1 MTHGE
6 EPGPETHTDSAVLTY
21 LEGLLMH
28 PVASGPGATA
38 TRRSE
43 AARVHGNQVEQVNK
57 MARPFQMPSH
67 GPAIA
72 TVQKAGNGPALHHG
86 VSQNLKKARL
96 LRSGAWNEPGAQRL
110 SSPPVELPS
119 QGGGGDLQNGALEGS
134 PHAGESTLLASL
146 LQSFSSRLQNVAMS
160 QQSTKPPSEHS
171 PPTVPPPAAD
181 KERLAC
187 YGMASSRLK
196 GLMRKSKMQ
205 NHSNTPYSRRGH
217 GHGHSQDRPSEPP
230 CSVQS
235 STPPSTPTA
244 STASTDAQSC
254 AERLKAVANLVKIR
268 SSPAPS
274 PKPSVA
280 CSQLALLL
288 SSEAHLQQY
297 SREHALKVQQSGH
310 SASSRLAAMA
320 TQQTQDM
327 RPPSVGEAPPTSTT
341 TVALDTQSSLTAQ
354 NRIATTTLP
363 RLALNSSS
371 KQRSPSSMLP
381 AHSSPCPTPL
391 PLPLNPQTH
400 TDTQTQPR
408 TPTNEKRGFDS
419 RHARPPQTCSSL
431 LLLLLNNHN
440 NQKQL
445 TKNGHL
451 EDDCGVLP
459 PSRGSSVTSDSECSV
474 QEKALAKR
482 EESCSDAESSY
493 SSCSP
498 IDLSIRSRASTRAP
512 ETRPKAT
519 SPSTSVSY
527 SSSSTA
533 FSSSSSSAIFSS
545 APTVFSSSTAFSSSS
560 TVLSPSSTAF
570 STSSTILS
578 SSSTAFSS
586 SSSSS
591 LDKLTESL
599 LNKWKPDPSG
609 SKVPQVKKEIEMSPD
624 LKSHPRVTLMQLL
637 LERKNN
643 DKVNKILV
651 NPDLQHDATLSS
663 LSRGPLKSLVPWEEV
678 RTQSPLDRSGLPLYS
693 LSRDPSSTPSPY
705 PSPHVQSSPLDLCKS
720 KPFPAEKAAD
730 EPAFSASKLLQ
741 NLAQCG
747 TASPS
752 PPMVPSKVP
761 RRELE
766 VGGGR
771 PLALLERLN
780 APIQRNTTITPLSD
794 RPSGSGTPSF
804 GRRGEVSPTSSQI
817 ENLLERRTVLQL
829 LLGANSSSAS
839 SVAPATHRDR
849 DRDRSGGRCSMETAA
864 GSCYEKP
871 PGTSVICDRSKGP
884 SAAEFKVKTEPGE
897 EILGL
902 LSSTVC
908 QDVTSRKRRG
918 GGGGYDDRH
927 SPLSEPQQDLKKEP
941 RPTEVIA
948 KYGLLSQLLKQQSAT
963 YYTSAKQ
970 PHTDRRPSPVPV
982 KEEQRD
988 YHHQGPCPKK
998 RRLCSE
1004 LAMSLNNGSPQRSVV
1019 DIGSSH
1025 SHNSLVQSLVHSQIQ
1040 EEPDYHRSLRSPNEE
1055 EAPVRS
1061 PSSEALL
1068 PRESRGFNVL
1078 KQLLLSDNCLK
1089 ELSQQPRGVP
1099 SPSVPSVLQTNGKA
1113 NGSILNLNQSGYNQ
1127 HDLLNLPTLPWHHP
1141 HSSLNSGP
1149 PSRLRPLPTPQ
1160 TGDIS
1165 QRSPWGRH
1173 TAPPPRQDS
1182 PKRYPTPV
1190 KREPES
1196 PVQWAGRDLEEEGR
1210 DLSPDSPRL
1219 TRSNPILYYMLQK
1232 GSAQL
1237 RREGRDQAEGT
1248 QGSGPGVKVKEE
1260 PGNDGHDAYEHK
1272 LSSATT
1278 TQHSS
1283 LSPPYNN
1290 DKHSH
1295 KNDRLSDSSDNW

>member
-28 PVASGPGATA
+28 PVAAGPGATA

-43 AARVHGNQVEQVNK
+43 APHGHGNQMEQVNK
-57 MARPFQMPSH
+57 AARPFQLPSH
-67 GPAIA
+67 SPAIA
-72 TVQKAGNGPALHHG
+72 TVQKAGNGNGPTLHHG
-86 VSQNLKKARL
+86 ASQNLKKARL
-96 LRSGAWNEPGAQRL
+96 LRSGPWNEPGAQRL
-110 SSPPVELPS
+110 SSPPVELNG
-119 QGGGGDLQNGALEGS
+119 QGGGGGLQNGALEGS

-146 LQSFSSRLQNVAMS
+146 LQSFSSRLQSVAMS

-171 PPTVPPPAAD
+171 PPTDPPPPAD
-181 KERLAC
+181 KEQLPC

-196 GLMRKSKMQ
+196 GLMRKTKLQ
-205 NHSNTPYSRRGH
+205 NHSSTPYSRRGH
-217 GHGHSQDRPSEPP
+217 SHGHSQERPCESPR
-230 CSVQS
+230 SVQS
-235 STPPSTPTA
+235 STPPSAPIA
-244 STASTDAQSC
+244 AAAATDAVSC

-297 SREHALKVQQSGH
+297 SREHALKAQLSGR
-310 SASSRLAAMA
+310 SASERLAAMA
-320 TQQTQDM
+320 TQQTQDK
-327 RPPSVGEAPPTSTT
+327 RPPSTEDAPPTSATT
-341 TVALDTQSSLTAQ
+341 TTLDVLSSLTTQ
-354 NRIATTTLP
+354 NGTTTATLP

-371 KQRSPSSMLP
+371 SQRSPSSLLP
-381 AHSSPCPTPL
+381 VHSSPHPTPPPL
-391 PLPLNPQTH
+391 PLTH
-400 TDTQTQPR
+400 NTQTQPQ
-408 TPTNEKRGFDS
+408 TPTREKRGFDS
-419 RHARPPQTCSSL
+419 RSTRPPQTCSSL

-459 PSRGSSVTSDSECSV
+459 ASRGSSVTSDSECSV
-474 QEKALAKR
+474 QEKSLAKR
-482 EESCSDAESSY
+482 EESCSDAEISF

-498 IDLSIRSRASTRAP
+498 IDLSMRSRASTRAP

-519 SPSTSVSY
+519 SSSTSASY

-533 FSSSSSSAIFSS
+533 FSSNSSSVVFSS
-545 APTVFSSSTAFSSSS
+545 APTVFSSSTIAFSS
-560 TVLSPSSTAF
+560 
-570 STSSTILS
+570 SSTILS
-578 SSSTAFSS
+578 SSSTTFCS

-609 SKVPQVKKEIEMSPD
+609 PKVTQVKKELEMSPD
-624 LKSHPRVTLMQLL
+624 LKSQPKVTLMQLL
-637 LERKNN
+637 LERRNN
-643 DKVNKILV
+643 DKVNKIVV

-663 LSRGPLKSLVPWEEV
+663 LSRVPLKSLAPWEEV
-678 RTQSPLDRSGLPLYS
+678 RIQSPLDRPGPGLPMYS
-693 LSRDPSSTPSPY
+693 LSRDPSSSPSPFSYPSPY
-705 PSPHVQSSPLDLCKS
+705 VQSSPLDLCKS
-720 KPFPAEKAAD
+720 KPFPVEKAAT

-761 RRELE
+761 SQDLE

-780 APIQRNTTITPLSD
+780 APIQRNTTCTPLSD
-794 RPSGSGTPSF
+794 GPSGSGTPSF
-804 GRRGEVSPTSSQI
+804 SRWGEVSPPASQI

-829 LLGANSSSAS
+829 LLGAGSSSTS
-839 SVAPATHRDR
+839 SVASATH
-849 DRDRSGGRCSMETAA
+849 RDRSGGRGSVETAA
-864 GSCYEKP
+864 GGCYEKP
-871 PGTSVICDRSKGP
+871 PGTSVICDNSNGP
-884 SAAEFKVKTEPGE
+884 TAADIKVKTEPGE
-897 EILGL
+897 EGLDL
-902 LSSTVC
+902 LSSAVC
-908 QDVTSRKRRG
+908 EDVTSQKRRG
-918 GGGGYDDRH
+918 GGAGYNYRH
-927 SPLSEPQQDLKKEP
+927 NPFSEPQQDLKTEP

-963 YYTSAKQ
+963 YYTSAAQ
-970 PHTDRRPSPVPV
+970 LQTDRRPSPVHV

-988 YHHQGPCPKK
+988 YHHQGPSPKK
-998 RRLCSE
+998 IRLCTE
-1004 LAMSLNNGSPQRSVV
+1004 LAESLNNGSPQRAVV
-1019 DIGSSH
+1019 DSGGSYSH
-1025 SHNSLVQSLVHSQIQ
+1025 SSLVHSLVHKQIQ
-1040 EEPDYHRSLRSPNEE
+1040 EEPDYHKALRGPKVEE
-1055 EAPVRS
+1055 TQARS

-1089 ELSQQPRGVP
+1089 ELSQHPRGGP
-1099 SPSVPSVLQTNGKA
+1099 SPSVLQANGKA
-1113 NGSILNLNQSGYNQ
+1113 NGSVLNLNQPGYN
-1127 HDLLNLPTLPWHHP
+1127 HHNLLNLPTLPWHHP
-1141 HSSLNSGP
+1141 NSHNSLSSGP
-1149 PSRLRPLPTPQ
+1149 PSHLRPQPTTPP
-1160 TGDIS
+1160 TGDSS

-1173 TAPPPRQDS
+1173 TALPPHQDS
-1182 PKRYPTPV
+1182 PKRDPTPV
-1190 KREPES
+1190 KREPGS
-1196 PVQWAGRDLEEEGR
+1196 PGRWAGRGREEECS
-1210 DLSPDSPRL
+1210 DSSPDSPRL

-1248 QGSGPGVKVKEE
+1248 QGSVPGGVRVKEE
-1260 PGNDGHDAYEHK
+1260 PGTNSNDAYNHR
-1272 LSSATT
+1272 LSSTT
-1278 TQHSS
+1278 TSTQHSS

-1295 KNDRLSDSSDNW
+1295 KNYRLSDSSDKW

>member
-28 PVASGPGATA
+28 PVAAGPGATA

-43 AARVHGNQVEQVNK
+43 APHGHGNQMEQVNK
-57 MARPFQMPSH
+57 AARPFQLPSH
-67 GPAIA
+67 SPAIA
-72 TVQKAGNGPALHHG
+72 AVQKAGNGNGPTLHHG
-86 VSQNLKKARL
+86 ASQNLKKARL
-96 LRSGAWNEPGAQRL
+96 LRSGPWNEPGAQRL
-110 SSPPVELPS
+110 SSPPVELNG
-119 QGGGGDLQNGALEGS
+119 QGGGGGLQNGALEGS

-146 LQSFSSRLQNVAMS
+146 LQSFSSRLQSVAMS

-171 PPTVPPPAAD
+171 PPTDPPPPAD
-181 KERLAC
+181 KEQLPC

-196 GLMRKSKMQ
+196 GLMRKTKLQ
-205 NHSNTPYSRRGH
+205 NHSSTPYSRRGH
-217 GHGHSQDRPSEPP
+217 SHGHSQERPCESPR
-230 CSVQS
+230 SVQS
-235 STPPSTPTA
+235 STPPSAPIA
-244 STASTDAQSC
+244 AAAATDAVSC

-297 SREHALKVQQSGH
+297 SREHALKVQHSGH
-310 SASSRLAAMA
+310 SASERLAAMA
-320 TQQTQDM
+320 TQQTQDK

-341 TVALDTQSSLTAQ
+341 TVTPDALSSLTAQ
-354 NRIATTTLP
+354 NRTATTTLP

-371 KQRSPSSMLP
+371 RQRSPSSLLP

-391 PLPLNPQTH
+391 PLPLTPY
-400 TDTQTQPR
+400 TDTQTQPQ
-408 TPTNEKRGFDS
+408 TPTTEKRGFDS
-419 RHARPPQTCSSL
+419 RPARPPQTCSSL

-474 QEKALAKR
+474 QEKSLVKR
-482 EESCSDAESSY
+482 EESCSDAEISF

-498 IDLSIRSRASTRAP
+498 IDLSMRSRASTRAP

-545 APTVFSSSTAFSSSS
+545 APTVFSSSTTF
-560 TVLSPSSTAF
+560 SPSSTV
-570 STSSTILS
+570 LS

-609 SKVPQVKKEIEMSPD
+609 PKVPQVKKEIEMSPD

-643 DKVNKILV
+643 DKVNKIV
-651 NPDLQHDATLSS
+651 VDPDLQHDATLSS
-663 LSRGPLKSLVPWEEV
+663 LSRGPLKSLAPWEEV

-780 APIQRNTTITPLSD
+780 APIQRNTTIIPLSD

-829 LLGANSSSAS
+829 LLGASSSSAS
-839 SVAPATHRDR
+839 SVASATHR
-849 DRDRSGGRCSMETAA
+849 DRDRSGGRCSVEMAA

-897 EILGL
+897 EVLGL

-908 QDVTSRKRRG
+908 QDVTSRKRRGGG

-963 YYTSAKQ
+963 YYTSATQ
-970 PHTDRRPSPVPV
+970 PHTDRWPSPVPV

-988 YHHQGPCPKK
+988 YHQQGPSPKK
-998 RRLCSE
+998 IRLCTE
-1004 LAMSLNNGSPQRSVV
+1004 LAESLNNGSLHRAVV

-1025 SHNSLVQSLVHSQIQ
+1025 SHNSLVQSQIQ
-1040 EEPDYHRSLRSPNEE
+1040 EEPDYHRGLRSPNEE
-1055 EAPVRS
+1055 EAPARS

-1113 NGSILNLNQSGYNQ
+1113 NGSVLNLNQSGYNQ

-1149 PSRLRPLPTPQ
+1149 PSHLRPLPTPQ

-1182 PKRYPTPV
+1182 PKRYHTPV

-1196 PVQWAGRDLEEEGR
+1196 PVQWAGRDQEEEGC
-1210 DLSPDSPRL
+1210 DLRPDSPRL

-1248 QGSGPGVKVKEE
+1248 QGSVPGGVRVKEE
-1260 PGNDGHDAYEHK
+1260 PGTNSNDAYNHR
-1272 LSSATT
+1272 LSSTT
-1278 TQHSS
+1278 TSTQHSS

-1290 DKHSH
+1290 NKHSH
-1295 KNDRLSDSSDNW
+1295 KNDRLSDSSDKW